1 MEKGTL
7 VEFRQHGDRR
17 LAVIERPEGKKNWV
31 VIDARGQSHTLHP
44 RQFCYEVTGQR
55 YSASEIDAF
64 VKEFEPYLDPS
75 SIEVAWEFLVE
86 EGQAVEP
93 KDLAELLFSAQTP
106 APCYAAYR
114 LLTEDKLYFKQ
125 KGDKY
130 EPRPVSQV
138 AELKHQ
144 IEKEQERQQQRHDF
158 FARIQSALDGT
169 AVEWQTGDRPWL
181 NALERLAAMGDE
193 STNKAP
199 AHDVLSELGRQKT
212 QSGAFD
218 LLVDLGIWDIHE
230 NLSLKK
236 FQVPIKFPDAV
247 TEMSTRCLESPGAD
261 PDDQRLDL
269 THLKVSTIDDES
281 TREIDDGL
289 SIEFLEEGRQRIW
302 VHIADPTRWIV
313 SGDAIDAEAR
323 RRATTVYLP
332 TGMIPMFPPELATGP
347 MSLVQGHVCHA
358 LSFGVILDEEGAIA
372 DYEIHPS
379 LIKPTYR
386 LTYDDV
392 DEILELGVE
401 AEPELQAL
409 HQWSKKRQAWRLAQG
424 AVSISMPEASIKVLE
439 DGEITI
445 TVLEDSASRQMVAE
459 MMILTGEISG
469 RYGQEHD
476 VPLPFR
482 GQPQPELPPEE
493 ELMLLPAGPVRGS
506 AIRRCM
512 SRSEMGVKP
521 LRHAGLGL
529 ETYTQATSPIRRY
542 TDLLCHFQLKAHL
555 RGDEPLF
562 SAEKLQ
568 DLVQVVSNT
577 AYEAVLIERQTNR
590 YWGIEYLRRHRDTVW
605 EALMLRWLREHEY
618 LGLVLLEDLGLEMV
632 VRFQRS
638 VGLGDR
644 LTLKVSHADPRQDSI
659 QFMEYTPAPEV
670 PEVEEPEVELESA
683 ATAAAPEVELE
694 PVAPEIEALEAD
706 APATET
712 PAIEALE
719 ADAPAI
725 ETPELDAPAIETPE
739 LETPAIEAAEIETPA
754 AEAPEAKE

>member
-7 VEFRQHGDRR
+7 VEFRLHGDRR

-44 RQFCYEVTGQR
+44 RQFSYTIKGQS
-55 YSASEIDAF
+55 YSASDIDAF
-64 VKEFEPYLDPS
+64 IKEYEPYIDPS
-75 SIEVAWEFLVE
+75 SVEVAWEFLVE
-86 EGQAVEP
+86 EGQSVEP
-93 KDLAELLFSAQTP
+93 KDLAELLFSEQTP

-114 LLTEDKLYFKQ
+114 LLTDDKLYFKQ

-138 AELKHQ
+138 AELKHK
-144 IEKEQERQQQRHDF
+144 IEKEQERQHQRENF
-158 FARIQSALDGT
+158 FARIQSALDGES
-169 AVEWQTGDRPWL
+169 VEWKSGDRPWL

-212 QSGAFD
+212 QPGAFQ

-236 FQVPIKFPDAV
+236 FQVPIKFPVPVA
-247 TEMSTRCLESPGAD
+247 EMAAACLDSPGPD
-261 PDDQRLDL
+261 PDEQRLDL

-289 SIEFLEEGRQRIW
+289 SIEFLDDGRQKIW
-302 VHIADPTRWIV
+302 VHIADPTRWIA
-313 SGDAIDAEAR
+313 SGDAIDTEAR

-347 MSLVQGHVCHA
+347 MSLVQGQVCHA
-358 LSFGVILDEEGAIA
+358 LSFGVILDEDGAIA

-409 HQWSKKRQAWRLAQG
+409 HQWSKKRQTWRLDQG
-424 AVSISMPEASIKVLE
+424 AVSISMPEASIKVLQ
-439 DGEITI
+439 DGEINI

-476 VPLPFR
+476 LPLPFR

-493 ELMLLPAGPVRGS
+493 ELMILPAGPVRDS

-529 ETYTQATSPIRRY
+529 DTYTQATSPIRRY

-555 RGDEPLF
+555 RGDDPLF
-562 SAEKLQ
+562 SAEELQ

-605 EALMLRWLREHEY
+605 DALMLRWLREHEY

-632 VRFQRS
+632 VRFQRA

-659 QFMEYTPAPEV
+659 QFMEYTSAPESV
-670 PEVEEPEVELESA
+670 VDSEETTDEETVSEEVVNEETVGE
-683 ATAAAPEVELE
+683 
-694 PVAPEIEALEAD
+694 EIADEETTDQEETSEAD
-706 APATET
+706 AD
-712 PAIEALE
+712 EAV
-719 ADAPAI
+719 A
-725 ETPELDAPAIETPE
+725 
-739 LETPAIEAAEIETPA
+739 
-754 AEAPEAKE
+754 